1 MAERVLW
8 ASRRRNW
15 QLQPS
20 SRKPEALLRR
30 PAGGGRSRRQ
40 RCERTTAAAL
50 RRRERLTRAMA
61 TRLFCPPD
69 SVYIGCAASSAGMP
83 KLLSWARCTSSLCCK

>member
-1 MAERVLW
+1 MSAVGSPSAQLAAAAQQQGARGAAQA
-8 ASRRRNW
+8 ASW
-15 QLQPS
+15 
-20 SRKPEALLRR
+20 
-30 PAGGGRSRRQ
+30 GGRSRRQ
-40 RCERTTAAAL
+40 RYERTTAAGL